1 MQPSPIIWLP
11 IIHGLFVIIGAMVYS
26 IATTKSPSS
35 QFNLPDAFLRV
46 LAGIPTSICTRAAQL
61 ARTIKLQR

>member
-1 MQPSPIIWLP
+1 
-11 IIHGLFVIIGAMVYS
+11 
-26 IATTKSPSS
+26 
-35 QFNLPDAFLRV
+35 V